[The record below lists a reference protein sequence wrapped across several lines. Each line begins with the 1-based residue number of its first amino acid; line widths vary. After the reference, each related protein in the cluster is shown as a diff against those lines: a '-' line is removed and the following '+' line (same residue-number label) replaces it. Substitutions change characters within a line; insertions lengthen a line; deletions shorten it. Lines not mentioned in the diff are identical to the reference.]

1 MQCPHC
7 GEQILR
13 PSRFCQHC
21 GGKLAQNVKQD
32 QKQAAD
38 ATPQQKLRSAAN
50 RGGADSFPEEVLWH
64 GSYSKLAMIGAWLGA
79 AVLSLVSLALGL
91 FGGITGEIWL
101 PVIAVNA
108 LVWAGL
114 AIRYFYLRFS
124 RHYTLSNQRFTHIR
138 GLLWRQTDRIEVI
151 DIDDVS
157 FSQGPVERMLGIGT
171 VQITSSDQ
179 SHPALA
185 LPGIENA
192 HVVAG
197 LIDDARRQ
205 ERRRRGLYIES
216 V

>member
-1 MQCPHC
+1 MHCPHC
-7 GEQILR
+7 GEQIPR

-21 GGKLAQNVKQD
+21 GGKLAQDQD
-32 QKQAAD
+32 QPDDTAPRK
-38 ATPQQKLRSAAN
+38 KLRSAAN
-50 RGGADSFPEEVLWH
+50 RGAADTVPEEELWH

-79 AVLSLVSLALGL
+79 GVMSLVSLALGL
-91 FGGITGEIWL
+91 FGGVTGELWL
-101 PVIAVNA
+101 AVIAINA

-114 AIRYFYLRFS
+114 MIRYFYLRFS
-124 RHYTLSNQRFTHIR
+124 RHYTLTNQRFTHLR

-157 FSQGPVERMLGIGT
+157 FTQGPIERMLGIGT
-171 VQITSSDQ
+171 VRISSSDQ
-179 SHPALA
+179 SHPELA

-192 HVVAG
+192 QIVAG
-197 LIDDARRQ
+197 LIDDARRK

>member
-7 GEQILR
+7 EEQISR
-13 PSRFCQHC
+13 PSRFCPHC
-21 GGKLAQNVKQD
+21 GGKLAASEN
-32 QKQAAD
+32 QAD
-38 ATPQQKLRSAAN
+38 DTTPRKKLRSAAN
-50 RGGADSFPEEVLWH
+50 RGAAETGPEEELWH

-79 AVLSLVSLALGL
+79 GMLSLVSLAIGL
-91 FGGITGEIWL
+91 FGGVTGNFWL
-101 PVIAVNA
+101 ALIALNA

-114 AIRYFYLRFS
+114 LIRYFYLRFS
-124 RHYTLSNQRFTHIR
+124 CHYTLSNQRFTHLR

-157 FSQGPVERMLGIGT
+157 FTQGPVERMLGIGT
-171 VQITSSDQ
+171 VRISSSDQ
-179 SHPALA
+179 SHPELA

-192 HVVAG
+192 QTVAG
-197 LIDDARRQ
+197 LIDDARRK